1 MLLRRIAFVGASG
14 TGKTAC
20 LEGVNEQSKLP
31 VLPSGARALAL
42 AMGFATPYQVDAV
55 GRRGEF
61 QRRLLEEKISSEGGQ
76 EIFISDRSVVD
87 VLTYYAMH
95 DPVNMDDALIERA
108 KEAFDRYTHVFLC
121 PMGAV
126 FNPGDDPA
134 RVKNRAYHRIFQE
147 LCFAWVRKFY
157 SYSGETRLMTLAM
170 SSLEERIAYVRQVTG
185 L

>member
-1 MLLRRIAFVGASG
+1 MSLRRIVFVGASG

-20 LEGVNEQSKLP
+20 LQGANESAKLP
-31 VLPSGARALAL
+31 VLPSQARALAKE
-42 AMGFATPYQVDAV
+42 MGFATPYDVDAV
-55 GRRGEF
+55 GRRGEY
-61 QRRLLEEKISSEGGQ
+61 QRRLLEEKISTEKGQ

-95 DPVNMDDALIERA
+95 DPVKMDASLIDRT
-108 KEAFDRYTHVFLC
+108 KEAFARYTHVFLC

-134 RVKNRAYHRIFQE
+134 RVKNRGYHQIFQE
-147 LCFAWVRKFY
+147 LCFAWTRKFH
-157 SYSGETRLMTLAM
+157 SHAGDVRVITLAM
-170 SSLEERIAYVRQVTG
+170 SSLEERIAYVRQVAG